1 MFSLSES
8 NKFMVC
14 TSAVDLRKGVDPLS
28 RMVRS
33 NSMSPTDGS
42 VYVFLNR
49 TRTRMK
55 LLHWERGGYVIFYK
69 RMEQGRISHTV
80 FQSDESTMRVN
91 DQKHKTRKGYIWSD
105 VDGMGTY
112 GLVFFYD
119 KGSRGEKAISPKLL
133 ERKAGIHTDGYVIY
147 QNIEK
152 KKLEK
157 KL

>member
-8 NKFMVC
+8 NNFMVC

-80 FQSDESTMRVN
+80 FQSDESCVFKQLRWDELVLLVEGICASS
-91 DQKHKTRKGYIWSD
+91 KRRKR
-105 VDGMGTY
+105 
-112 GLVFFYD
+112 FN
-119 KGSRGEKAISPKLL
+119 
-133 ERKAGIHTDGYVIY
+133 VI
-147 QNIEK
+147 NK
-152 KKLEK
+152 V
-157 KL
+157 